1 MPLEELSK
9 VLNKLIRNYEKE
21 KKRKEELE
29 KQISLYREREK
40 ILEKKVMQL
49 EKRLRDLLN
58 RFSLIEK

>member
-40 ILEKKVMQL
+40 ILEKKVMEL